1 MVLSLYTDGNN
12 MSDEEISAAGDSK
25 PGRLRRFLP
34 LGILVAVMVLV
45 VSQGWHKY
53 LSLEVIADNRDWLNT
68 MVSDRLL
75 LAFTAYFLIYV
86 AVISTSL
93 PGGVIL
99 TITGGFLFG
108 PLVGGGITV
117 VAATVGASLLFL
129 IAKTSFGE
137 TLAAKAGPWLSKLS
151 AGFQENALNYLL
163 FLRLV
168 PAFPFWLV
176 NLAPALLGVG
186 LKTFVIGTFVGII
199 PGTFAFAYVG
209 AGLDS
214 IINAAQADYQKCLDS
229 VGSAAEKSCSFAIS
243 PGSLVTKELLIAFA
257 ALGFVALIPVVL
269 QKIKARKD

>member
-1 MVLSLYTDGNN
+1 
-12 MSDEEISAAGDSK
+12 MSDEKISTTGDSK
-25 PGRLRRFLP
+25 PGRLKRFLP
-34 LGILVAVMVLV
+34 LGILVALMVLV

-53 LSLEVIADNRDWLNT
+53 LSLEVIADNRDWLNE
-68 MVSDRLL
+68 MVGDRLL
-75 LAFTAYFLIYV
+75 LALTAYFLIYV

-108 PLVGGGITV
+108 PLMGGGITV

-176 NLAPALLGVG
+176 NLAPALLGVR

-214 IINAAQADYQKCLDS
+214 IIDVAQADFQKCRNLA
-229 VGSAAEKSCSFAIS
+229 GAAANQDCSFSIS
-243 PGSLVTKELLIAFA
+243 PGSLVTRELFIAFA
-257 ALGFVALIPVVL
+257 ALGFVALMPVIL
-269 QKIKARKD
+269 KKFKARKD

>member
-1 MVLSLYTDGNN
+1 
-12 MSDEEISAAGDSK
+12 MSDEEISAKGDSK
-25 PGRLRRFLP
+25 SCTLKRFLP
-34 LGILVAVMVLV
+34 LFILVAFMVLV
-45 VSQGWHKY
+45 ISQGWHQY
-53 LSLEVIADNRDWLNT
+53 LTLEVIAKNRDWLKA
-68 MVSDRLL
+68 MVADRLMIAL
-75 LAFTAYFLIYV
+75 LAYFLIYV
-86 AVISTSL
+86 AAISMSL

-108 PLVGGGITV
+108 PILAGSITV

-137 TLAAKAGPWLSKLS
+137 TLARKAGPWLSKLS
-151 AGFQENALNYLL
+151 GGFQENAFHYLL

-176 NLAPALLGVG
+176 NLAPALLGVS
-186 LKTFVIGTFVGII
+186 LKTFIIGTFVGII

-214 IINAAQADYQKCLDS
+214 IIDAAQADMQKCLDLA
-229 VGSAAEKSCSFAIS
+229 GNAAEPSCALSINAT
-243 PGSLVTKELLIAFA
+243 SLITQELLIAFG

-269 QKIKARKD
+269 KKLKARKD